1 MKDPAGQVPIPEWQ
15 YFLSIWEQLLKQAEP
30 ADQCE
35 IIRASV
41 KNRICCLDVN
51 VWLSPPYYP
60 LPGIST
66 PLNLTDQSQSP
77 LVRATLKTQEV
88 VLDANG
94 VIPATAWDG
103 KISIQAAAIPIITQ
117 NFLLGVIEVQN
128 SASTPLTQQDIDYLQ
143 RLAANTAIAMQV
155 TRQVA
160 LKNWRYEQLALVRSV
175 SNQIA
180 NVMDLDLLCEQVTE
194 LICSTFDYYFVSI
207 FTLED
212 DCEFLHFRKSAV
224 REPATETPKFNISI
238 GEGIVGHVAKTGQEI
253 IAGDVQNEPHYLSL
267 DYLPKTRSE
276 AAFPLQVEDRILG
289 VLDIQSD
296 QPNAFHQIDILV
308 IHALADSIALALEG
322 ARLYS
327 DLRQSFEKISAVS
340 EIGRA
345 LTSILELDKLPEEA
359 VHLIQERLGYPYVHL
374 FSVHTGRRLV
384 IYLTGSGRRS
394 QAMHDQEITYN
405 LDAPKGIIPWVARNG
420 KSILAN
426 DVSSDSRYI
435 PTSLAPEDT
444 LSELTIPLIFAGE
457 TLGVLDIQS
466 DKKNAF
472 AQKDLP
478 VLEAVAASLATAL
491 RNATLYRSEIWRRQ
505 VTDSLHEVAGLLSE
519 NVALDELLD
528 SILLEL
534 ERNLPCETAAIW
546 LMDNSEPDKDA
557 KEPRLKLAAAHGLEP
572 ARITAEYQTSPSARS
587 FLTAAL
593 SRNHPT
599 IRQPEHPFDP
609 LGSVMGYP
617 SDYSAIAAPLHIGE
631 QTLGLITLAH
641 PTYGRYGSE
650 AAAMTST
657 FASYAGSAIQN
668 ARLYAQS
675 QQQAWISTVLLQ
687 VAETYQATESIEE
700 LLSTTTR
707 LIPLLIGVKQC
718 GVFLWEET
726 GQVFTLT
733 SWYGLR
739 QQPSKTIFSSQE
751 ASAFQKLR
759 DTLAPVF
766 ISDILH
772 DLNLTELDLPNEQTT
787 LVLLPLIAR
796 NKLLGAIIIAHQAT
810 FQPFNMQ
817 IFNDQTILILEGIT
831 RQTALALENLQLLEA
846 RQEEGYVTAVM
857 LQVAQA
863 VASQNNLNDIL
874 ETIIQLMPILVGVDT
889 CVIYLWDEKDQT
901 FHPATA
907 VSTIPDYKETLLAKQ
922 IPSGEFPLLDNVHQ
936 NRKMIFCPLTTSNL
950 SPEHWKDLVC
960 FPSLERNALV
970 NIRGF
975 DWIIGF
981 PLAVKGEIYGV
992 LVANDTGASPDF
1004 REKRIEI
1011 VSGIAQQIALAIQN
1025 EKLSQ
1030 EMVERERI
1038 EREIQLA
1045 RQIQQAF
1052 LPDILPKLGDEWS
1065 IQSKWTTARSV
1076 GGDFYDAFLLNKDH
1090 LGLVIADVADKGMA
1104 AALYMTVTRT
1114 LIRANIKTSDSPAA
1128 VLEKVN
1134 ELLTLDSQ
1142 NGMFVT
1148 AVYAILNLKT
1158 GSLTYANAGH
1168 NLPLLLHAEDSI
1180 ITTLPKGG
1188 LALGILEKINL
1199 TDHQI
1204 NMMPGD
1210 CLLLYTDGV
1219 TETFSPSGEPFG
1231 EQGLRSFLRGH
1242 SCNSLEKMFQQL
1254 EQTLDDFRRGMP
1266 PSDDVTLL
1274 AVRRETRKNSINQSS

>member
-1 MKDPAGQVPIPEWQ
+1 MKDSAGQVSIPEWQ
-15 YFLSIWEQLLKQAEP
+15 YFLHIGEQLLKQADP

-35 IIRASV
+35 IIKASV
-41 KNRICCLDVN
+41 KSRICCLDVN
-51 VWLSPPYYP
+51 VWLASPYYP
-60 LPGIST
+60 LPGISSG
-66 PLNLTDQSQSP
+66 LSLTRQSQSP
-77 LVRATLKTQEV
+77 LVQSTVNNQQTMLESNSI
-88 VLDANG
+88 LPAND
-94 VIPATAWDG
+94 WDG
-103 KISIQAAAIPIITQ
+103 SRPIHTAAVPIITQ
-117 NFLLGVIEVQN
+117 DFLLGVIEVQN
-128 SASTPLTQQDIDYLQ
+128 PVDVPLSKQNIIYLQ
-143 RLAANTAIAMQV
+143 KLAANAATAMQV
-155 TRQVA
+155 TRQVT

-180 NVMDLDLLCEQVTE
+180 NVMDLDLLCEKVTE
-194 LICSTFDYYFVSI
+194 LICGAFKYYFVSI

-212 DCEFLHFRKSAV
+212 NCEYLRFRKSAV
-224 REPATETPKFNISI
+224 REPTVQTPKFNIKI

-276 AAFPLQVEDRILG
+276 AALPLRVEDRILG

-296 QPNAFHQIDILV
+296 QPDAFHQVDMLV
-308 IHALADSIALALEG
+308 IHSLADSIALAVEG

-327 DLRQSFEKISAVS
+327 DLRQSLEKISAVS

-345 LTSILELDKLPEEA
+345 LTSILELDKLPDEA
-359 VHLIQERLGYPYVHL
+359 VQLIQERLGYPYVHL
-374 FSVHTGRRLV
+374 FSVHSGRRLV

-394 QAMHDQEITYN
+394 QAMHDREITYN
-405 LDAPKGIIPWVARNG
+405 LDAPQGIIPWVARNG
-420 KSILAN
+420 QSVLAN
-426 DVSSDSRYI
+426 DVNLDPRYI
-435 PTSLAPEDT
+435 PTSLPPEDT
-444 LSELTIPLIFAGE
+444 LSELTIPLIFGGE
-457 TLGVLDIQS
+457 ILGVLDIQS
-466 DKKNAF
+466 DKTNAF
-472 AQKDLP
+472 NVKDLP
-478 VLEAVAASLATAL
+478 VFEAVAASLATAL

-505 VTDSLHEVAGLLSE
+505 VTESLHEVAGLLSE
-519 NVALDELLD
+519 KVALDELLD
-528 SILLEL
+528 SILSEL

-546 LMDNSEPDKDA
+546 LVDESESQNDA
-557 KEPRLKLAAAHGLEP
+557 SELNLKLAAAHGIEP
-572 ARITAEYQTSPSARS
+572 AEITAAHQASEAARA
-587 FLTAAL
+587 FLRDAL
-593 SRNHPT
+593 TKTQPT
-599 IRQPEHPFDP
+599 IRRPDQSIDP
-609 LGSVMGYP
+609 LGTAMRYP
-617 SDYSAIAAPLHIGE
+617 SDYSSIAAPLHIGE

-668 ARLYAQS
+668 ARLYVQS

-687 VAETYQATESIEE
+687 VAETYQAAESIDE

-718 GVFLWEET
+718 GIFLWEDAS
-726 GQVFTLT
+726 QIFILT

-739 QQPSKTIFSSQE
+739 RPPSKTIFSPE
-751 ASAFQKLR
+751 DAIAFKTLN
-759 DTLAPVF
+759 DTLSPVF
-766 ISDILH
+766 ITNIQQ
-772 DLNLTELDLPNEQTT
+772 DLNLPELDLPDEQTT

-810 FQPFNMQ
+810 GQPFTMQ
-817 IFNDQTILILEGIT
+817 FFNDQTILILEGIT

-863 VASQNNLNDIL
+863 VASQNNLQDIL
-874 ETIIQLMPILVGVDT
+874 ETIIHLMPILVGVDS
-889 CVIYLWDEKDQT
+889 CAIYLWDDKDQI

-907 VSTIPDYKETLLAKQ
+907 FSSIQGFKEKLLAVHYAA
-922 IPSGEFPLLDNVHQ
+922 GEFPLLDNVQH
-936 NRKMIFCPLTTSNL
+936 NRKMVFCPLISRDL

-960 FPSLERNALV
+960 FPSLEQNALTS
-970 NIRGF
+970 IRGF

-981 PLAVKGEIYGV
+981 PLAVKSEIYGV
-992 LVANDTGASPDF
+992 LVANDTGASPAF

-1025 EKLSQ
+1025 EKLNQ
-1030 EMVERERI
+1030 EMVERERM

-1052 LPDILPKLGDEWS
+1052 LPDKLPEAGAWKIL
-1065 IQSKWTTARSV
+1065 SKWNTARSV
-1076 GGDFYDAFLLNKDH
+1076 GGDFYDAFPLDDDQ

-1114 LIRANIKTSDSPAA
+1114 LIRANSKTFTSPAA

-1148 AVYAILNLKT
+1148 AVYAVLNLKT
-1158 GSLTYANAGH
+1158 GFLIYANAGH
-1168 NLPLLLHAEDSI
+1168 NLPLLSQSSGSI
-1180 ITTLPKGG
+1180 VKPLLKGG
-1188 LALGILEKINL
+1188 LALGILDKISL
-1199 TDHQI
+1199 LDHQI
-1204 NMMPGD
+1204 QILPGD

-1231 EQGLRSFLRGH
+1231 ERRLRSFLRDQ
-1242 SCNSLEKMFQQL
+1242 SCNSLESMF
-1254 EQTLDDFRRGMP
+1254 ERLDQALIDFRQGMP

-1274 AVRRETRKNSINQSS
+1274 AVRRAANGTNPSP